1 MGSAVIIGGG
11 LGGLFTGAILSREG
25 VKVTVIEKNAT
36 IGGGLQSFTRSGV
49 TFDTGMH
56 IVGGLGP
63 DGNIRKICRYL
74 GIEGQMEI
82 RDTGSECNE
91 SVYIAKDG
99 IRYDLRKGRDGFID
113 SISAHFP
120 AERENIA
127 RYTDAM
133 LAMADSIDLYNIRP
147 SRSLTPAIPPDG
159 LMAASD
165 FIASHTR
172 NERLRGLLAY
182 IAPRYGGLAG
192 VTPAYVHCLINVL
205 FIRGGSRFVGGSHRF
220 ADLLRGVIEKSGG
233 KVTTS
238 DAATRIE
245 TEDRHIT
252 AIATQKGERL
262 TADWYISSIH
272 PCALLSLM
280 DEKALPKA
288 FRTRIGEAG
297 NSYSAFS
304 VFIKLKEHTFRYIDH
319 PEYYI
324 SSGGDAWSIGDGS
337 PEWPKGFLFMTPPD
351 DTQGEWAHRA
361 QLTAPMP
368 FADTA
373 KWEGTTSGR
382 RGAEYEDWKK
392 EMTRRV
398 LEKAETL
405 HPGLSASIEAAWA
418 ASPLTIRD
426 YYGAKDGTM
435 YGFVKDCRNMAATQ
449 LPVATKI
456 DNLLLTGQCVNLH
469 GFCGVPL
476 TAISTAEAILG
487 RDAVTDKIN
496 GAARRQSNQC

>member
-36 IGGGLQSFTRSGV
+36 IGGGLQSFTRGGV

-182 IAPRYGGLAG
+182 IAP
-192 VTPAYVHCLINVL
+192 
-205 FIRGGSRFVGGSHRF
+205 
-220 ADLLRGVIEKSGG
+220 
-233 KVTTS
+233 
-238 DAATRIE
+238 AT
-245 TEDRHIT
+245 
-252 AIATQKGERL
+252 
-262 TADWYISSIH
+262 
-272 PCALLSLM
+272 
-280 DEKALPKA
+280 
-288 FRTRIGEAG
+288 
-297 NSYSAFS
+297 
-304 VFIKLKEHTFRYIDH
+304 V
-319 PEYYI
+319 
-324 SSGGDAWSIGDGS
+324 AW
-337 PEWPKGFLFMTPPD
+337 
-351 DTQGEWAHRA
+351 RA
-361 QLTAPMP
+361 
-368 FADTA
+368 
-373 KWEGTTSGR
+373 
-382 RGAEYEDWKK
+382 
-392 EMTRRV
+392 
-398 LEKAETL
+398 
-405 HPGLSASIEAAWA
+405 
-418 ASPLTIRD
+418 
-426 YYGAKDGTM
+426 
-435 YGFVKDCRNMAATQ
+435 
-449 LPVATKI
+449 
-456 DNLLLTGQCVNLH
+456 
-469 GFCGVPL
+469 
-476 TAISTAEAILG
+476 
-487 RDAVTDKIN
+487 
-496 GAARRQSNQC
+496 